1 MKMETDKKQSTTMK
15 AYYNATT
22 VQLNMWEGKMRCYK
36 EQNATKLKA
45 EGEKTRNNKEATKE
59 KEHKHRGNAQP
70 KKIESIKSEEII
82 IPQS

>member
-1 MKMETDKKQSTTMK
+1 
-15 AYYNATT
+15 
-22 VQLNMWEGKMRCYK
+22 MRCYK

-82 IPQS
+82 IPQSETIEIKTRANPPCKEVKNIVKTCPHVSLP